1 MKIHELYTQSA
12 FILQIIEFEKMTDED
27 FNQAALAEKLN
38 VAPLTV
44 NKWIKNKSNIGLPRY
59 KDIVHLYPFMKGRV
73 DIGNTI
79 EHKEAIRI
87 NLHGKIDTKRG

>member
-1 MKIHELYTQSA
+1 MKIHELYTPSA
-12 FILQIIEFEKMTDED
+12 FILQIIEFEKMTNKD
-27 FNQAALAEKLN
+27 FDQVALAEKLE

-73 DIGNTI
+73 DMGNTL
-79 EHKEAIRI
+79 EHKEVIRI
-87 NLHGKIDTKRG
+87 NLHGKLDTKRG